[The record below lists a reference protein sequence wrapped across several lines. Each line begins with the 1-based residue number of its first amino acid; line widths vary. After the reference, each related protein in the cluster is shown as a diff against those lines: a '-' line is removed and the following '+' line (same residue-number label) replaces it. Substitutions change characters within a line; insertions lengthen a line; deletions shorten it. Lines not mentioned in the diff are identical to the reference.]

1 MTHRVYCD
9 TASRVLVQT
18 TLATARTKRT
28 FERRQQQSP
37 MCTILDET
45 EAREVLLCKKYKKP
59 IFMVLLTKLMYLKP
73 NCNSNSN
80 CKDAILTLQVGN
92 LEQSNFLK
100 DIPTL
105 QNCIGFNSGNDI

>member
-73 NCNSNSN
+73 NCNCHSNY
-80 CKDAILTLQVGN
+80 KDALPSANIASRN
-92 LEQSNFLK
+92 LKQSNFSEMVYIYSPKLYWV
-100 DIPTL
+100 
-105 QNCIGFNSGNDI
+105 